1 VTPHNTLSPW
11 FAIEQSGDVT
21 VVRFARANILE
32 DEVIASVRE
41 QLFDLVDNQGRRLF
55 VINFGKVTGLASRM
69 LGQLV
74 ALHKKL
80 DAVGGRL
87 VLCEVSPFL
96 YEFFETARLPGLLC
110 MRGGEPEAVA
120 ALSSDTSPP
129 R

>member
-1 VTPHNTLSPW
+1 MTPHNTLSPW
-11 FAIEQSGDVT
+11 FAIEQAGDVI
-21 VVRFARANILE
+21 VVRFARTSILE
-32 DEVIASVRE
+32 DEVIAGVRE

-110 MRGGEPEAVA
+110 LRGGEPEALA